1 MSTNTQSARAL
12 TLDGVRAGFR
22 LTAIAG
28 VRVTLV
34 DVVTVAVARAV
45 AVGQTPAVVVALL
58 LALGARVAVVTL
70 AVLGHQTS
78 VRRRVLVDERA
89 VVATFVARH
98 AKPALQTSNRRHY
111 MCQIDVTTCKS
122 QAKIKQ

>member
-45 AVGQTPAVVVALL
+45 AVGQTPAVVVTLL
-58 LALGARVAVVTL
+58 LTLGARVAVVTL

-78 VRRRVLVDERA
+78 IRRRVLVDECA

-98 AKPALQTSNRRHY
+98 AEPAL
-111 MCQIDVTTCKS
+111 
-122 QAKIKQ
+122 